1 MPFAL
6 SKPPAKV
13 LGSAFAFL
21 FITSTVITSTALAQ
35 RNFGPPP
42 NYAQPN
48 YGQPQG
54 YAPPQNYGQTQQRY
68 FSHGSARKDELDQ
81 QKQSFKQW
89 WGDEF
94 VTKLVDLPAEG
105 KVPEFRVPYA
115 GHDYPDRAGGTINSL
130 FKYDQAF
137 HRGRS
142 LAVEFERMDV
152 GAHRASGERDEPR
165 VPRGLFGRMRGNP
178 RGPATPT
185 WYGHCNGWTAA
196 AIRHAEPQRSVVRN
210 GVTFTPADIKGLL
223 AEIYMYA
230 DSEFLGGID
239 PSINPGVLHLV
250 LANWLGRGSHPLGME
265 TAVGEVV
272 INFPIFNYKS
282 VIKNRSPRE
291 NEVQTWITYTL
302 NVNRELDK
310 QPPKFHRQLYFH
322 YVLNTD
328 AEGLVS
334 GGQYYGDSGQ
344 IDMLW
349 TPLRPYAGGS
359 EHNKRGNPHLDIKEV
374 LAIWRDSV
382 DEDLRKKWL
391 NIDPTEE
398 DRVLPEP
405 TAVAATT
412 EQPKAAT
419 TEQPAAGASE
429 AESTTAAI
437 AGGAGATAGETTARS
452 GGTGAAATAEA
463 GSAGEASSSSREN
476 TGSSNP

>member
-1 MPFAL
+1 MPSAFTNAPVKL
-6 SKPPAKV
+6 
-13 LGSAFAFL
+13 LGSLLAL
-21 FITSTVITSTALAQ
+21 LLIGSPALAQ
-35 RNFGPPP
+35 RNFGP
-42 NYAQPN
+42 QPY
-48 YGQPQG
+48 YGQQPG
-54 YAPPQNYGQTQQRY
+54 FAPPQNYGQTQQR
-68 FSHGSARKDELDQ
+68 FFGHGNARKDELEQ
-81 QKQSFKQW
+81 QKESFKQW
-89 WGDEF
+89 WGDAF
-94 VTKLVDLPAEG
+94 VTKLADLPAEG

-142 LAVEFERMDV
+142 LAAEFERMDV
-152 GAHRASGERDEPR
+152 GAHRASGERDESR

-178 RGPATPT
+178 RGQATPT

-322 YVLNTD
+322 YALNTD
-328 AEGLVS
+328 EEGS
-334 GGQYYGDSGQ
+334 INGGHYFGDSGQ

-349 TPLRPYAGGS
+349 TPLQPHAGGT
-359 EHNKRGNPHLDIKEV
+359 ERNKRGNPHLDIKEV

-398 DRVLPEP
+398 DRILPET
-405 TAVAATT
+405 TAVATTIEQPAAAATT
-412 EQPKAAT
+412 EQAAT
-419 TEQPAAGASE
+419 AATEQPTTATSETASATASVAGSTAAAAGETAEISGGVAAGAATETGSAAE
-429 AESTTAAI
+429 A
-437 AGGAGATAGETTARS
+437 
-452 GGTGAAATAEA
+452 A
-463 GSAGEASSSSREN
+463 GSAGES
-476 TGSSNP
+476 GGPSNP